1 MEHSETRT
9 SAISVGNQESDKG
22 NFLSIFLLIIPV
34 TALIY
39 AWFQREYFIPP
50 VDFQGFLL
58 FSLKTSS
65 IACLALFVLSFW
77 KAQKT
82 ATLAML
88 LIMFEIFW
96 CFGGLALLPV
106 LNVKYDTSEP
116 KIFEKKVIQVYR
128 GSKKS
133 NSFIRV
139 ESWGNPSN
147 YLHPPSYL
155 YDSVQESKSVM
166 LFTTRG
172 GYLGHEY
179 ITSLDL
185 KE

>member
-1 MEHSETRT
+1 MERNETRT

-22 NFLSIFLLIIPV
+22 NFLSILLLIIPV
-34 TALIY
+34 MALIY

-58 FSLKTSS
+58 FSFKTSS
-65 IACLALFVLSFW
+65 IACLVLFFLSYW
-77 KAQKT
+77 KVQKT
-82 ATLAML
+82 ATLAMF
-88 LIMFEIFW
+88 LIVFELFW
-96 CFGGLALLPV
+96 CFGGLALLPI
-106 LNVKYDTSEP
+106 LNVKYDSSEP
-116 KIFEKKVIQVYR
+116 KMFEKKVIQVYR

-139 ESWGNPSN
+139 EPWGNPSN

-155 YDSVQESKSVM
+155 YDNVKESKSVM
-166 LFTTRG
+166 QFATRS